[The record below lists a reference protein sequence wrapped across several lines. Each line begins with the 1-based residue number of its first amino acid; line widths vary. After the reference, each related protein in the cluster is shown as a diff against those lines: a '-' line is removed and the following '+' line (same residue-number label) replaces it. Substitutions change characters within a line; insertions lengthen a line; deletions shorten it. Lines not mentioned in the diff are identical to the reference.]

1 MVHGMNIRFRQG
13 FRYLCWLALIPC
25 VSAPA
30 QTTAPITFDFEVDY
44 VLGLTVNNYSGTG
57 TISPFGNASAVA
69 TETFPSPTSP
79 IINSSFT
86 ISSGDTFNATAGEP
100 SIGSSGACMIVSTI
114 TGGTGIFA
122 GATGSFTLSYTCAN
136 GGARVGTAHF
146 TGTGSIT
153 TISGSTSV
161 SPGAL
166 GFSFLEGGPKPASQ
180 PVFLSNQT
188 AQAITFFA
196 GSDQNWLSV
205 SPAKVTTASFSVTTL
220 TVTAS
225 TAGLTPGTYAG
236 TVNVAMPG
244 HIFTITVTLT
254 ISTSQQE
261 LVLSHS
267 ALEFQVAKGAAPP
280 PSQSIVVLNPG
291 SGSLKWTAAASS
303 LSGSWLSVSPSS
315 GAAGDSAVVTVNPA
329 NLLRGT
335 YYGIVQFTANGASNS
350 PQTAVVVLNVV
361 PATSIVISLEPTA
374 LIFVASQA
382 ASANPAPETIT
393 VANSSNEAVSFTAAA
408 VSPQAGLFS
417 VNPASATVSSAS
429 PAQLT
434 ITANVSGLAPGQY
447 SGTIELQF
455 ADGSTGQAALLLIV
469 TPSSSAAVRA
479 GSTRNAAAAPAACTP
494 SKLLPVSTALSEN
507 FNATAAWPTA
517 LQVTVVDD
525 CGSPMGPGNVTG
537 SFSTG
542 DPPLAMASLG
552 SGQWSGTW
560 QPSFTTATT
569 PVVITVTAQSSL
581 PVLTGVALIAGT
593 LQPNT
598 ATPAISPN
606 GVVSTASYA
615 PNAPLAP
622 GAFASIFGNL
632 LATSTAQAGAL
643 PFGTE
648 LGGAQVIVGGQ
659 LVPIQYSSGGQI
671 NILLP
676 YGLTPD
682 STQQLIVQ
690 QGLTYSTPQS
700 ITIAPAQ
707 PAVFTQDQSGHGPAV
722 ITVVKPNG
730 VQFNADASH
739 PASAGD
745 ALVIYCSGLG
755 AVNLPVA
762 AGSASPQS
770 PAAKIA
776 NPIAVT
782 IGGITAPVSFAGLS
796 PNLAGL
802 YQVNVTVPSGIT
814 PGPSVPVSL
823 TMGALS
829 SPPVTIAI
837 Q

>member
-1 MVHGMNIRFRQG
+1 MNIRFRQG
-13 FRYLCWLALIPC
+13 FRYLCWLAAIPC
-25 VSAPA
+25 VPAPA
-30 QTTAPITFDFEVDY
+30 QTTTQITFDFEVDY
-44 VLGLTVNNYSGTG
+44 VLGMTVNNYSGTG
-57 TISPFGNASAVA
+57 TIAPFGSASAVA
-69 TETFPSPTSP
+69 TETFPAPTSP
-79 IINSSFT
+79 IIKSSFT
-86 ISSGDTFNATAGEP
+86 ISSGDTFNGTAGEP
-100 SIGSSGACMIVSTI
+100 SIGSSGCMIVSTI

-122 GATGSFTLSYTCAN
+122 GATGSFTLNYTCA
-136 GGARVGTAHF
+136 GSGSSVGTAHF

-153 TISGSTSV
+153 TISGRTSV

-166 GFSFLEGGPKPASQ
+166 SFSFLEGGPAPASQ

-188 AQAITFFA
+188 AQANTFDA

-205 SPAKVTTASFSVTTL
+205 SPAGGTTPPFSATTL

-236 TVNVAMPG
+236 TVNVAIAA

-254 ISTSQQE
+254 ISTSPQE

-267 ALEFQVAKGAAPP
+267 ALQFQVAKGAAPP

-303 LSGSWLSVSPSS
+303 LSGTWLSVSPSS
-315 GAAGDSAVVTVNPA
+315 GAAGDSAVVSVNPA

-335 YYGIVQFTANGASNS
+335 YYGIVQFTAKGAANS
-350 PQTAVVVLNVV
+350 PQTAVMVLNVV
-361 PATSIVISLEPTA
+361 PATSIVISLQPTA
-374 LIFVASQA
+374 LIFVASQGA
-382 ASANPAPETIT
+382 ANPAGETIT

-408 VSPQAGLFS
+408 VSSQAGLFS
-417 VNPASATVSSAS
+417 VTPTSATVSSAS

-447 SGTIELQF
+447 SGTLELQF

-469 TPSSSAAVRA
+469 TPASSPAVRA
-479 GSTRNAAAAPAACTP
+479 ASTRNTAAAASACTP

-517 LQVTVVDD
+517 LEVTVVDD

-542 DPPLAMASLG
+542 DPPLALASLG
-552 SGQWSGTW
+552 SGLWSGTW

-569 PVVITVTAQSSL
+569 PVVITVTAQSSQ
-581 PVLTGVALIAGT
+581 PALTGVALIAGT

-598 ATPAISPN
+598 ATPSISPN

-622 GAFASIFGNL
+622 GAFVSIFGNL

-643 PFGTE
+643 PFGAE

-707 PAVFTQDQSGHGPAV
+707 PAVFTQNQSGHGAAV

-776 NPIAVT
+776 NQIAVT
-782 IGGITAPVSFAGLS
+782 IGGITAPVSFAGLT
-796 PNLAGL
+796 PALAGL

-814 PGPSVPVSL
+814 PGPNVPVSM